1 MQNSLPTIL
10 GTGLSGLI
18 GSKISDLYQD
28 KYNFVNLDISHPTN
42 PVDITHFD
50 QVKRAL
56 DTEAEYVLHC
66 AAFTDV
72 TKAWEQKDDTS
83 GLAYKVNVLGTQNIV
98 AACQQTGKH
107 LLHISTA
114 YVFDGEKEGLYSE
127 SDLTSPIEWYGQT
140 KALAEE
146 AVQASNGAWTILRI
160 DQPFRSDPFPRKD
173 LVHRVISGLEN
184 DSLPPLFINH
194 FFGPTFIDDFAQ
206 VIDWVIRTKTT
217 GLFHASSG
225 EKWTD
230 FEFGK
235 AIQTALNL
243 SGEVKPGKL
252 EDYLKKSSRPYQRN
266 TALDNSKLVTAL
278 DFELT
283 PIREALRLVR

>member
-252 EDYLKKSSRPYQRN
+252 EDYLKKLSRPYQRN